1 MREVTPRRI
10 LEMKGKEKI
19 TMVTAYDYPSALL
32 ADKAGI
38 DIIFVGD
45 SLGMVVYGD
54 ENTLNVTMEQMVF
67 HTRAVARAV
76 KRGLVLADMPFSS
89 YEVSVEEGIRNA
101 VRLIRAGADAVK
113 IEGGQD
119 HEKLVRKLVRMG
131 IPVMGHTGLTPQRY
145 LRLGGY
151 RITGETEE
159 EIEEILRDA
168 KALERAGAF
177 AVVLEFVLADVAKLV
192 TEEVSIPTIG
202 IGAGPYVDGQVLVWH
217 DILGIYDSSPPFAK
231 RYANLREVILKA
243 LKEYNRE
250 VKAGEFPSD
259 EHYWEFQDR
268 EDFRA
273 KRERVL
279 KRLSIKG
286 SLPHDN
292 PPQDL

>member
-1 MREVTPRRI
+1 MREVTPRKI

-231 RYANLREVILKA
+231 RYANLGEVILKA

-259 EHYWEFQDR
+259 EYYWEFQDR
-268 EDFRA
+268 EDFEKKA
-273 KRERVL
+273 KNAL
-279 KRLSIKG
+279 KRL
-286 SLPHDN
+286 
-292 PPQDL
+292 DL

>member
-1 MREVTPRRI
+1 MREVTPKRI
-10 LEMKGKEKI
+10 REMKGKEKI

-32 ADKAGI
+32 ADTAGI
-38 DIIFVGD
+38 DIVFVGD

-54 ENTLNVTMEQMVF
+54 NNTLNVTMEQMVF

-76 KRGLVLADMPFSS
+76 KRALVLADMPFSS
-89 YEVSVEEGIRNA
+89 YEVSVEEGVKNA
-101 VRLIRAGADAVK
+101 VRLIQAGADAVK
-113 IEGGQD
+113 IEGGAD
-119 HEKLVRKLVRMG
+119 YEKLVRKLVRMG

-217 DILGIYDSSPPFAK
+217 DLLGIYESSPPFAK
-231 RYANLREVILKA
+231 RYAELGKIIRDA
-243 LKEYNRE
+243 LGQYNRE
-250 VKAGEFPSD
+250 VKAGEFPSS
-259 EHYWEFQDR
+259 EHYWEYQDK
-268 EDFRA
+268 EDFERKA
-273 KRERVL
+273 KNALR
-279 KRLSIKG
+279 RL
-286 SLPHDN
+286 
-292 PPQDL
+292 DL

>member
-1 MREVTPRRI
+1 MREITPKRI
-10 LEMKGKEKI
+10 REMKGKEKI

-38 DIIFVGD
+38 DIVFVGD

-54 ENTLNVTMEQMVF
+54 NNTLNVTMEQMVF

-76 KRGLVLADMPFSS
+76 RRALVLADMPFSS
-89 YEVSVEEGIRNA
+89 YEVSVEEGVKNA
-101 VRLIRAGADAVK
+101 VRLIQAGADAVK
-113 IEGGQD
+113 IEGGAD

-217 DILGIYDSSPPFAK
+217 DLLGIYESSPPFAK
-231 RYANLREVILKA
+231 RYAELGKIILDA
-243 LKEYNRE
+243 LGQYNRE
-250 VKAGEFPSD
+250 VKTGEFPSS
-259 EHYWEFQDR
+259 EHYWEYQDK
-268 EDFRA
+268 EDFRRKA
-273 KRERVL
+273 QKALERL
-279 KRLSIKG
+279 G
-286 SLPHDN
+286 DGE
-292 PPQDL
+292 

>member
-1 MREVTPRRI
+1 MREVTPKKIR
-10 LEMKGKEKI
+10 EMKGKEKI

-38 DIIFVGD
+38 DIVFVGD

-54 ENTLNVTMEQMVF
+54 NNTLNVTMEQMVF

-76 KRGLVLADMPFSS
+76 KRALVLADMPFSS
-89 YEVSVEEGIRNA
+89 YEVSIEEGVKNA
-101 VRLIRAGADAVK
+101 VRLIQAGADAVK
-113 IEGGQD
+113 IEGGAD

-168 KALERAGAF
+168 KALDRAGAF

-217 DILGIYDSSPPFAK
+217 DLLGIYESSPPFAK
-231 RYANLREVILKA
+231 RYAELGKIIVEA
-243 LKEYNRE
+243 LSQYNRE
-250 VKAGEFPSD
+250 VKAGEFPSE
-259 EHYWEFQDR
+259 EHYWGYQNREEFKKKAR
-268 EDFRA
+268 RA
-273 KRERVL
+273 LEKLRNLR
-279 KRLSIKG
+279 S
-286 SLPHDN
+286 
-292 PPQDL
+292 

>member
-1 MREVTPRRI
+1 MREVTPRKI
-10 LEMKGKEKI
+10 LEMKGREKI
-19 TMVTAYDYPSALL
+19 TMITAYDYPSALL

-38 DIIFVGD
+38 DIVFVGD
-45 SLGMVVYGD
+45 SLGMVVYGE
-54 ENTLNVTMEQMVF
+54 ENTLNVTMKQMVF

-89 YEVSVEEGIRNA
+89 YEVSIEEGIRNA

-113 IEGGQD
+113 IEGGAD
-119 HEKLVRKLVRMG
+119 HEKLVKKLVRMG

-217 DILGIYDSSPPFAK
+217 DILGIYESSPPFAK
-231 RYANLREVILKA
+231 RYANLGEVILKA

-268 EDFRA
+268 EDFERKA
-273 KRERVL
+273 KNAL
-279 KRLSIKG
+279 KRL
-286 SLPHDN
+286 
-292 PPQDL
+292 DL

>member
-1 MREVTPRRI
+1 MREVTPKKIR
-10 LEMKGKEKI
+10 EMKGKEKI

-38 DIIFVGD
+38 DIVFVGD
-45 SLGMVVYGD
+45 SLGMVVYGE

-76 KRGLVLADMPFSS
+76 KQALVLADMPFSS
-89 YEVSVEEGIRNA
+89 YEVSVEEGVKNA
-101 VRLIRAGADAVK
+101 VRLIQAGADAVK
-113 IEGGQD
+113 IEGGAD

-217 DILGIYDSSPPFAK
+217 DLLGIYENSPPFAK
-231 RYANLREVILKA
+231 RYAELGGIILEA
-243 LKEYNRE
+243 LNQYNRE
-250 VKAGEFPSD
+250 VKAGEFPS
-259 EHYWEFQDR
+259 EEYYWEYGDK
-268 EDFRA
+268 EDFERKA
-273 KRERVL
+273 KNALR
-279 KRLSIKG
+279 RL
-286 SLPHDN
+286 DF
-292 PPQDL
+292 

>member
-1 MREVTPRRI
+1 MREITPKRI
-10 LEMKGKEKI
+10 REMKGKEKI

-32 ADKAGI
+32 ADRAGI
-38 DIIFVGD
+38 DIVFVGD
-45 SLGMVVYGD
+45 SLGMVVYG
-54 ENTLNVTMEQMVF
+54 EPNTLNVTMEQMVF
-67 HTRAVARAV
+67 HTRAVAKAV
-76 KRGLVLADMPFSS
+76 KRALVLADMPFSS
-89 YEVSVEEGIRNA
+89 YEVSVEEGVKNA
-101 VRLIRAGADAVK
+101 VRLIQAGADAVK
-113 IEGGQD
+113 IEGGAD

-217 DILGIYDSSPPFAK
+217 DLLGIYESSPPFAK
-231 RYANLREVILKA
+231 RYAELVKIILDA
-243 LKEYNRE
+243 LGQYNRE
-250 VKAGEFPSD
+250 VKAGEFPSP
-259 EHYWEFQDR
+259 EHYWEYQDK
-268 EDFRA
+268 EDFRRKA
-273 KRERVL
+273 QRVL
-279 KRLSIKG
+279 ERLG
-286 SLPHDN
+286 DGE
-292 PPQDL
+292 